1 MTRYTLAATL
11 FATAIGAAA
20 AFGLAASA
28 HSQPYY
34 DEPTYDQAYDTT
46 GDVVVHAPRYRQEHT
61 FNGAPIVWARTSRV
75 VDYSDLDL
83 STGWGVRALHSR
95 VERAAVDACN
105 ALDDLRAQG
114 LYSMEDPA
122 NADCINRAVDD
133 AMARAPVHYVN
144 YRY

>member
-1 MTRYTLAATL
+1 MNRYTLSATL
-11 FATAIGAAA
+11 FATSLGGAA
-20 AFGLAASA
+20 AFGLATSGQA
-28 HSQPYY
+28 QPYY
-34 DEPTYDQAYDTT
+34 DGPGYSQAYDTA

-61 FNGAPIVWARTSRV
+61 FSGAPIVWARTSRM

-83 STGWGVRALHSR
+83 SKGWGVRALHNR

-105 ALDDLRAQG
+105 ALDDLRVQG
-114 LYSMEDPA
+114 LYSMEDPS

-133 AMARAPVHYVN
+133 AMSRAPIRYVN

>member
-1 MTRYTLAATL
+1 MNRYTLSATL
-11 FATAIGAAA
+11 FATAIGGAA
-20 AFGLAASA
+20 AFGLAASGQA
-28 HSQPYY
+28 QPYY
-34 DEPTYDQAYDTT
+34 DEPTYDQAYDAT

-61 FNGAPIVWARTSRV
+61 FSGAPIVWARTSRV

-83 STGWGVRALHSR
+83 STDWGVRRLHSR

-105 ALDDLRAQG
+105 ALDDLRVRG
-114 LYSMEDPA
+114 LYSMEGA

-133 AMARAPVHYVN
+133 AMARAPISYVN